1 MMTNDELKK
10 KIVDIL
16 VNCKSDRC
24 AIEYC
29 AECDGNPCIENC
41 REQQLADALI
51 AAGFVDKSDYASMKG
66 TAVKYKAEV
75 SKAENREKAA
85 EHRARVAERAL
96 KIAVNSAYDYTH
108 EEAIAQAKKELE
120 EQQEDD

>member
-1 MMTNDELKK
+1 
-10 KIVDIL
+10 
-16 VNCKSDRC
+16 
-24 AIEYC
+24 
-29 AECDGNPCIENC
+29 
-41 REQQLADALI
+41 
-51 AAGFVDKSDYASMKG
+51 MKG